1 MSEQTTFKQR
11 ILAAA
16 EGMDN
21 GDPLKDFLNDD
32 EIEKAIRF
40 LSEIY
45 LISGEYLEN
54 TNPNPAVDKLNHFPQ
69 STISALRA

>member
-45 LISGEYLEN
+45 LMSEEHQSEN
-54 TNPNPAVDKLNHFPQ
+54 QPLT
-69 STISALRA
+69 S

>member
-54 TNPNPAVDKLNHFPQ
+54 TNPKT
-69 STISALRA
+69 SR